1 MSILLES
8 TAIRPFGMDLCRLK
22 GWFSSGCAFCMA
34 QRSSGRE

>member
-8 TAIRPFGMDLCRLK
+8 TAIRPFGMDLCHLK
-22 GWFSSGCAFCMA
+22 GWFSSGWAVYTA